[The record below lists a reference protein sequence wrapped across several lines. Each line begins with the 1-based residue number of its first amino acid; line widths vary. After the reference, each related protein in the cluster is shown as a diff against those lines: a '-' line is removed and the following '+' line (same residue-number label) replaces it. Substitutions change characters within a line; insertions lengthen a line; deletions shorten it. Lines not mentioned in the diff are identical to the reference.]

1 MGDLT
6 KSEEMVVVTSLAT
19 NAVVEASQ
27 SRGMKHWLMQFRRE
41 LWVVGVF
48 SMVANLMM
56 LAPTLYMLQVF
67 DRVLS
72 SRSEL
77 TLIVLSLITLF
88 LFFVMGFAEW
98 SRSRVLVRV
107 GVRMHDLL
115 SPRIFRASFD
125 AHLKR
130 PGLQPAKPLSD
141 ITELRQFLTGTGVIA
156 FFDTP
161 WTPIYIAVLFMLHP
175 LLGWMAIGFALL
187 QAGVAYWSHRSS
199 MDSSRLLA
207 LRQSQSLAQ
216 VQAKLRTS
224 EAVEAMGMLES
235 LRQRWMVYQNAYLN
249 QHAITHGDQ
258 HRVTAMSKWL
268 RYAQQSLALGMGGLL
283 VIQGELSAGAMIA
296 ANVLTT
302 RALAP
307 IDQLVGS
314 WRGFLG
320 AKQAYDRLD
329 ALIDEFDGDPPVLQK
344 VLPNGEVRVDNVLA
358 GAPGSVLP
366 ILKGVSL
373 SFKPSSVT
381 VVLGPSGSGKSTLA
395 RVVLGVWPTQSGSV
409 WWGERPMDAWAP
421 EERGAAVGYLPQD
434 VELFDGTIAENIARL
449 AEVKPELVIDAA
461 KLAGLHEAIL
471 RFPKGYDTPIGA
483 VGGMLSGGQ
492 RQRLGL
498 ARAVYGRP
506 SLVVLDEPNANLDD
520 VGEAALQQAIVQLR
534 ASGAAV
540 VVISHRTG
548 VLQVAD
554 QLVVL
559 QNGVV
564 LLSGPRD
571 EVLRAMHPSA
581 PPVSPAATHALAAS
595 AA

>member
-1 MGDLT
+1 MVDMT
-6 KSEEMVVVTSLAT
+6 KSDGGVVVKSLPESDVGDAPPT
-19 NAVVEASQ
+19 K
-27 SRGMKHWLMQFRRE
+27 GMKHWLMQFRRE

-88 LFFVMGFAEW
+88 FFFVMGFAEW

-107 GVRMHDLL
+107 GVRMNELL
-115 SPRIFRASFD
+115 SPRVFRASFD

-130 PGLQPAKPLSD
+130 PELQPAKPLTD
-141 ITELRQFLTGTGVIA
+141 VTELRQFLTGTGVIA

-199 MDSSRLLA
+199 VESSKLLA
-207 LRQSQSLAQ
+207 MRQSQSLAQ

-224 EAVEAMGMLES
+224 EAVQAMGMLES
-235 LRQRWMVYQNAYLN
+235 LRQRWQTYQNAYLR

-258 HRVTAMSKWL
+258 HRVTAISKWL

-329 ALIDEFDGDPPVLQK
+329 ALLDEFDGDAPALQK
-344 VLPNGEVRVDNVLA
+344 VLPSGEVRIDGVRA
-358 GAPGSVLP
+358 GAPGSDVP
-366 ILKGVSL
+366 ILKGVTL
-373 SFKPSSVT
+373 GFKPSSVT

-395 RVVLGVWPTQSGSV
+395 RVILGVWPTQSGRV
-409 WWGERPMDAWAP
+409 WWGERPMDAWTP

-449 AEVKPELVIDAA
+449 AEVKSELVIEAA
-461 KLAGLHEAIL
+461 KLAGLHDAIL

-483 VGGMLSGGQ
+483 VGGLLSGGQ

-520 VGEAALQQAIVQLR
+520 VGEAALQQAIVLLK
-534 ASGAAV
+534 AGGAAV

-559 QNGVV
+559 KEGAVV
-564 LLSGPRD
+564 SSGPRD
-571 EVLRAMHPSA
+571 EVWRAMHPAATSA
-581 PPVSPAATHALAAS
+581 TAAVVPAVTTSPA
-595 AA
+595 